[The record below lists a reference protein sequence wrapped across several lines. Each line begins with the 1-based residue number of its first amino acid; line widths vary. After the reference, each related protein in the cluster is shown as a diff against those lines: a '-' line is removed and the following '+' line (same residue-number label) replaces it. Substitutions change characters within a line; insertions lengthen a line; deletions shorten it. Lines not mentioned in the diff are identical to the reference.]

1 MKINIKKNDLIKFN
15 YIFNP
20 AEKFYGLVCE
30 VASDYSFETM
40 LNILKEEDVEKTP
53 ISIINI
59 EEKYSNE

>member
-1 MKINIKKNDLIKFN
+1 MKKNIKKNDLIKFN

-20 AEKFYGLVCE
+20 EEKFYGLVCE